1 MSRAGSDSPGRSL
14 RAEPLSLT
22 VKHSDSMLLFRM
34 AGDLHLATIGRL
46 LSALDRVDLDR
57 TTLLVFDLHDVAFI
71 DLAGLTTILR
81 ANDDCADHAVHF
93 AVVKPIGFASRVFTL
108 TRVHH
113 MLDLIDPAAL
123 EQRTGS
129 SRRLESPH
137 APGAS
142 KTRGR
147 GRAFGLGRVLARRI
161 PRNAGQLTPPASS

>member
-1 MSRAGSDSPGRSL
+1 MSRAEVESPGRSL

-22 VKHSDSMLLFRM
+22 VKHSDSTLLFRM

-46 LSALDRVDLDR
+46 LSALERVDLDR

-108 TRVHH
+108 TRVHRV
-113 MLDLIDPAAL
+113 LDLIDAAAL
-123 EQRTGS
+123 EQGTDS
-129 SRRLESPH
+129 SRRLESPR
-137 APGAS
+137 APGVP
-142 KTRGR
+142 KNRTR

-161 PRNAGQLTPPASS
+161 PRNASS

>member
-1 MSRAGSDSPGRSL
+1 MSRAGSEWPGRSL

-57 TTLLVFDLHDVAFI
+57 TTLLVFDLHDVASI

-108 TRVHH
+108 TRVHRV
-113 MLDLIDPAAL
+113 LNLIDPAAL
-123 EQRTGS
+123 EQHTDS
-129 SRRLESPH
+129 YSRLESPR
-137 APGAS
+137 APGAPAN
-142 KTRGR
+142 RAR

-161 PRNAGQLTPPASS
+161 PHSAGS